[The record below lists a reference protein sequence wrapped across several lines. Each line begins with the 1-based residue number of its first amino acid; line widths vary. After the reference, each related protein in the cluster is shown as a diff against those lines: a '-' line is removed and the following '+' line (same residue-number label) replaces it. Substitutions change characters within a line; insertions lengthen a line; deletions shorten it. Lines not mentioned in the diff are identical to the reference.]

1 MANIYIE
8 ILMNFKTELDF
19 LRESIFKHVSSNTK
33 IDQKMIGNETKI
45 EIVQEMMKKSLENW
59 SKNGPKAS

>member
-33 IDQKMIGNETKI
+33 IDQKMIENETKI
-45 EIVQEMMKKSLENW
+45 EIVQEMIKKIS
-59 SKNGPKAS
+59 